1 MDISLIK
8 ELFKNY
14 ANASNILGIEDE
26 LLEQVR
32 MKSLLLPEY
41 QVGKN
46 GQLQEWIEDF
56 TEEDPAHRHL
66 SALVGCYRGT
76 IINI

>member
-1 MDISLIK
+1 M
-8 ELFKNY
+8 NY
-14 ANASNILGIEDE
+14 
-26 LLEQVR
+26 LEQVR

-56 TEEDPAHRHL
+56 TEEDPAHRHF
-66 SALVGCYRGT
+66 SALVGFYPGT
-76 IINI
+76 IINIYDTLRNLLRV